1 MAWAVCACACVR
13 LGWAGMGERE
23 DTSDR
28 SCVARKTG
36 RVPGNRPLI
45 DYEALALECSYHANW
60 REKEKARSLQTLWL
74 QLHGDEPRAR
84 SQQQRERQR
93 HQSRLPGFW
102 GPPVQSFLPSG
113 EESRTLRRHVDPSAD
128 WTLGSHRGPLL
139 ENGRAAEPGGKVG
152 VWGVG
157 AATGGRDIPLLQALV
172 PRCTSC
178 TLHPWIPPSMDS
190 SIHGSIF
197 SHRPFAFLPSSPSY
211 NPAARQSSRLTYRR
225 FTRRGVHVNDRG
237 PPRPTGPQ
245 AIAHARAE
253 TWELGTARMACRHC
267 PPGADRCSTA
277 ARAGGSVAPLLVE
290 PAPRLRSCN
299 LIPGGQGRSLRR

>member
-178 TLHPWIPPSMDS
+178 TLPPWIPPSMD
-190 SIHGSIF
+190 
-197 SHRPFAFLPSSPSY
+197 PSSHTDLLPFFHRVLRIIQPRAKVPVLPTGDLPVAASMSTTVVPRAQ
-211 NPAARQSSRLTYRR
+211 PAPKQSLTPAPK
-225 FTRRGVHVNDRG
+225 RGSWEQHAWLAATAHPAQIDALLQRG
-237 PPRPTGPQ
+237 PGGRLPRC
-245 AIAHARAE
+245 
-253 TWELGTARMACRHC
+253 WL
-267 PPGADRCSTA
+267 
-277 ARAGGSVAPLLVE
+277 
-290 PAPRLRSCN
+290 
-299 LIPGGQGRSLRR
+299 SLRLVSDPAI

>member
-128 WTLGSHRGPLL
+128 WTLGSHREPLL

-178 TLHPWIPPSMDS
+178 TLPPWIPPSMD
-190 SIHGSIF
+190 
-197 SHRPFAFLPSSPSY
+197 PSSHTDLLPFFHQAPRIVQPRAKMPILRTGDLPVAASTSRTVVPATNRPPS
-211 NPAARQSSRLTYRR
+211 NRSRPRR
-225 FTRRGVHVNDRG
+225 NVGAGNSTHGLPPLPTRRRSMLYCSAGRGVG
-237 PPRPTGPQ
+237 
-245 AIAHARAE
+245 
-253 TWELGTARMACRHC
+253 C
-267 PPGADRCSTA
+267 PVVG
-277 ARAGGSVAPLLVE
+277 
-290 PAPRLRSCN
+290 
-299 LIPGGQGRSLRR
+299 